1 MMLNQLCPPL
11 RFGIVQEQV
20 YRSGYPCLRNLRH
33 LNRLKLKTII
43 SLVPEAPTSD
53 LESFTSVAGI
63 DLIHISLIRTATLN
77 QSLQVSLI
85 TALNLLIDKSK
96 HPILIHCLD
105 GRRITGLLV
114 LLLRRLQG
122 WPPVAALAEFWKYQ
136 ASSKQ
141 QVSEIER
148 TTREI
153 EKFALEMSD
162 IIITDRI
169 PKWLWEGKRN
179 NYVSG
184 IKMKHI
190 PALESIVTTTNPSSS
205 VQVEAIIRATSVT
218 PSTTSDMTNID
229 KSTSGVTNKIVRQ
242 DVLVQNSKDVLRTDE
257 TSRDVS
263 RSVDALSLHGL
274 DVKSRK
280 GKKGSSHLPILMS
293 AS

>member
-1 MMLNQLCPPL
+1 MLNQLCPPL
-11 RFGIVQEQV
+11 RFGLIQEQV

-43 SLVPEAPTSD
+43 SLIPEAPTSD
-53 LESFTSVAGI
+53 LVSFTSVAGI
-63 DLIHISLIRTATLN
+63 DLIHISLLRTATLN
-77 QSLQVSLI
+77 QSLQVSLV

-162 IIITDRI
+162 VIITDRI

-179 NYVSG
+179 NYVPG
-184 IKMKHI
+184 IKMKHV
-190 PALESIVTTTNPSSS
+190 PALESSITTTNPSA
-205 VQVEAIIRATSVT
+205 VQAEAINRGTSATPIATSE
-218 PSTTSDMTNID
+218 MTNND
-229 KSTSGVTNKIVRQ
+229 KSASGVTNKIVRQ
-242 DVLVQNSKDVLRTDE
+242 VNEDLLRTDE

-274 DVKSRK
+274 DVKSKK
-280 GKKGSSHLPILMS
+280 GKK
-293 AS
+293 